1 MMRAAILAT
10 GLTLGAGAA
19 EAANAPSFEAVYD
32 LRLTHASS
40 TTGPRAAVGTYD
52 IKVAETCDGW
62 DTKSHILLQLAFR
75 DDTESSN
82 ERFFSSWESK
92 PGESKAGAHYRFA
105 VRTVKNG
112 KTVEAYKG
120 TAALGKKGGSARY
133 EIPPPQG
140 ETKPRVVELPL
151 PRDTLFPAAHSQAL
165 LRRAEGGDAL
175 FKSVVLNGASSNG
188 PRLMST
194 AIGPRVENAAQP
206 LPAEIDRALLGT
218 PSWRMSSA
226 FFNLNEQRD
235 TPNTEMFLQIYG
247 SGVTQAFEQ
256 TFNDFAVSATLKRLR
271 RIDTPTCN

>member
-1 MMRAAILAT
+1 MMRGAILAT
-10 GLTLGAGAA
+10 ALTLVAGVDVSVA

-32 LRLTHASS
+32 LRLTQASS
-40 TTGPRAAVGTYD
+40 AAGPRAAVGTYD
-52 IKVAETCDGW
+52 IKVVETCDGW
-62 DTKSHILLQLAFR
+62 DTKSHILLHLAFR

-82 ERFFSSWESK
+82 ERFFSSWEA
-92 PGESKAGAHYRFA
+92 KAGANYRFA

-112 KTVEAYKG
+112 KTVEAFKG
-120 TAALGKKGGSARY
+120 TAVLNKKGGSARY
-133 EIPPPQG
+133 EIPAPQADA
-140 ETKPRVVELPL
+140 KPRVVELQL
-151 PRDTLFPAAHSQAL
+151 PRDTLFPIAHSQAL
-165 LRRAEGGDAL
+165 LQRAEGGESL
-175 FKSVVLNGASSNG
+175 FRSVVLNGASSNG

-206 LPAEIDRALLGT
+206 LPAEVDRSLLGT

-247 SGVTQAFEQ
+247 SGVTQSFEQ

-271 RIDTPTCN
+271 RIEAPACN